1 MAFFISTFRLRVI
14 IFLFVSIVAG
24 ALFGL
29 LGFVVYQ
36 KVGFSPSSN
45 EQMPQGQSA
54 TSMRSAQYN
63 GIMIT
68 SDLPPATLRE
78 IGDFLTVSVRKE
90 LLPSR
95 IELQK
100 MSKNAMGENE
110 YAGGWNARDYEFNI
124 LSVADS
130 KGISQYLRVW
140 VLIPK
145 QEINADASIS
155 LLRKLYS
162 ETAIKEVGL
171 VRCADVAG
179 RQGQN
184 QTTVCEH
191 MTTDGSGKKIG
202 ALVRSPLLI
211 GRDTKSMVVSFCAVP
226 KESSKYNTT
235 NFCI

>member
-1 MAFFISTFRLRVI
+1 MASFISTFRLRVI

-29 LGFVVYQ
+29 LGFVMYQ
-36 KVGFSPSSN
+36 KVGFAPSN
-45 EQMPQGQSA
+45 EQIPQGQSA
-54 TSMRSAQYN
+54 TFMRSAQYS
-63 GIMIT
+63 GITIT

-90 LLPSR
+90 LLPSH

-130 KGISQYLRVW
+130 KGISQYFRVW

-145 QEINADASIS
+145 QKITADTSIS
-155 LLRKLYS
+155 LLHKLYS
-162 ETAIKEVGL
+162 ETAIKEVGP
-171 VRCADVAG
+171 VRCANVAG
-179 RQGQN
+179 KQGQN
-184 QTTVCEH
+184 ETTVCEY
-191 MTTDGSGKKIG
+191 MTTDGLGKKIG

-211 GRDTKSMVVSFCAVP
+211 GQDTKLMVVSFCAIP
-226 KESSKYNTT
+226 KESGKYATT
-235 NFCI
+235 DFCI